1 MWELDHKE
9 GWALKNWCFHTL
21 VLEKTLESPL
31 DCKEIKPISPKG
43 NQPWNSMEG
52 LILNLKRQFFG
63 HLMWR
68 AVNGKDP
75 HAGKDWRQEEKGA
88 RENEMVG
95 WQHRLS
101 GHETEQTLGDRE
113 GQGSLVCCGPWVT
126 KSQTQLS
133 NWTTAKFS
141 DCTTGPGLA
150 AQPWRS
156 STWLLIQH
164 VNVLHDNSLTLPK
177 AFREL

>member
-88 RENEMVG
+88 GENEMVG
-95 WQHRLS
+95 WQHQLS

-113 GQGSLVCCGPWVT
+113 GRAAWCAAVHGSQRVRHSWATEQRPSSATV
-126 KSQTQLS
+126 QLAPGWQPS
-133 NWTTAKFS
+133 HGDHQHDFS
-141 DCTTGPGLA
+141 
-150 AQPWRS
+150 S
-156 STWLLIQH
+156 SMWMSYMII
-164 VNVLHDNSLTLPK
+164 P
-177 AFREL
+177 

>member
-9 GWALKNWCFHTL
+9 GWALKNWCFQTL

-31 DCKEIKPISPKG
+31 DCKEIKPVSPKG

-75 HAGKDWRQEEKGA
+75 QAGKDWRQEEKRQERMRWLDGSTDSVDMKLSKLWETEDRA
-88 RENEMVG
+88 AWHAAVHGSQRVRHSWATEQRLSSATVQLAPG
-95 WQHRLS
+95 WQPSH
-101 GHETEQTLGDRE
+101 GDH
-113 GQGSLVCCGPWVT
+113 QPD
-126 KSQTQLS
+126 
-133 NWTTAKFS
+133 FS
-141 DCTTGPGLA
+141 
-150 AQPWRS
+150 S
-156 STWLLIQH
+156 SMWI
-164 VNVLHDNSLTLPK
+164 SYMIIP
-177 AFREL
+177 